1 MSDVWIIAVMA
12 AIVAVLSFLIWKIP
26 QLRKYWKYFLI
37 VAPALII
44 LLLVILVKRKRKYG
58 KEKQKAE
65 ALRDSITEIKEKL
78 TEVQLETAVEVSAAK
93 AKNEVK
99 IEELKEV
106 KKLPSRSERLKRLAS
121 MMN

>member
-1 MSDVWIIAVMA
+1 MSDVWIIALVA
-12 AIVAVLSFLIWKIP
+12 AIVAVLAFLIWKIP

-44 LLLVILVKRKRKYG
+44 LLLVIFVKRKRKDG
-58 KEKQKAE
+58 KEEQKAE